1 MDQAQCHQL
10 LRFFKTLAN
19 ESRLKIVGILANR
32 EASVSDLADLLN
44 LREPAISHHLSILKE
59 LELVTMRAEGNAHI
73 YQLNGN
79 ALIQMNKDLFS
90 AQSMAALAEKVDKQG
105 WEGKVLR
112 TFVIDDRL
120 TQIPAQHKKRLVV
133 LEWLAEKFEPGV
145 RYPERKVNEI
155 IQRHHPDTA
164 SLRRYLVD
172 HRFMQRE
179 HGVYWRVMEDEGQL
193 GGWVV
198 G

>member
-105 WEGKVLR
+105 WEGK
-112 TFVIDDRL
+112 
-120 TQIPAQHKKRLVV
+120 
-133 LEWLAEKFEPGV
+133 WLAEKFEPGV

-179 HGVYWRVMEDEGQL
+179 HGVYWRVMEDEG
-193 GGWVV
+193 
-198 G
+198 

>member
-19 ESRLKIVGILANR
+19 KSRLKIVGILANR
-32 EASVSDLADLLN
+32 EASVSDLADSLD

-59 LELVTMRAEGNAHI
+59 LELVTMRAKGNAHI
-73 YQLNGN
+73 YRLNGN

-133 LEWLAEKFEPGV
+133 LKWLVEKFEPGV

-179 HGVYWRVMEDEGQL
+179 HGVYWRVTEDEG
-193 GGWVV
+193 
-198 G
+198 